1 MAGLLLAAGVWAPVE
16 RLNLIAYDSLGRS
29 LPASPPGQSVVVA
42 VDEASL
48 RALGRW
54 PWSRGLHADLV
65 DRLREA
71 GVPAVAYAVLFT
83 EPSLVDP
90 DGDARLAQAI
100 SRHGGV
106 ILAVAPLAGDHPGE
120 VNPGRPWA
128 PLLANARLGHVDV
141 AFDVDGLAR
150 RSFLLA
156 GDGAP
161 TWPSLGF
168 AMLRRV
174 APAESGAPPAAR
186 AEAPGQAPPGHWR
199 RDFEVMLPVGESP
212 LREVS
217 FAAVLGDPA
226 LAATLAGRPV
236 FVGVTAAGIDAGLS
250 TPWGGDGPVPAVRY
264 HAQVFEALRLHRT
277 VAPLGTGPALFLSG
291 LLMALPLGLYPR
303 LSDRAGLLLG
313 GLVLVPVLASGLLL
327 LVAGRWFGPV
337 PACLGLVAIHL
348 TWSFRV
354 LGRVRQSL
362 QRTRNRAA
370 VTLDAISDGVIT
382 VDRAGC
388 IQHLNPAAERLCGVS
403 SAVAAGRSLADLFGA
418 EGGAGAPVAAA
429 MAECLSTGQPL
440 RLDMDL
446 RLGMEPG
453 TLRVMRA
460 AAGPIRN
467 PGGRVEGGVLVLSDI
482 SERVAAAER
491 LNHAATHDALTGLP
505 NRNLLRDRLQLA
517 LTKADR
523 SQGGVAV
530 LFVDLDRFKHIN
542 DSLGHEVGDEV
553 LRYLGARLQ
562 KAVRAGDTVCRWG
575 GDEFVLVLE
584 HQTQRDAVAVVARK
598 LLEAVAEPCTVG
610 EAEFQLSCS
619 IGVALA
625 PEDGRDADTLLR
637 LADMAMYRGKA
648 TDAGG
653 YHFYSAEMNTW
664 SQNRLEIENELR
676 HALQRQ
682 EFELFYQPQVDLDSG
697 RTVGLE
703 ALLRWH
709 HPSRGL
715 MAPGGFMDVA
725 EESGLIQRI
734 GDWVVNEACDQ
745 IASWLEAGHECV
757 PVAINVSARQCA
769 DRRIA
774 RTLADALSRSAVPP
788 RLLKLE
794 LTETTAMRD
803 VDQVAGL
810 LYDINGL
817 GVSISVDDFGTG
829 YSSLSYLKRFP
840 ISQLKIDRSFVRDI
854 THDADDA
861 AIVRGTI
868 ALAHSLGM
876 EVVAEGVETEEQ
888 QRFLAAQGCKTVQ
901 GYLYGRPMP
910 ASALA
915 LFGAESV
922 TAPGT

>member
-1 MAGLLLAAGVWAPVE
+1 MLLAAGVWAPVE
-16 RLNLIAYDSLGRS
+16 RLNLIAYDVLGRI
-29 LPASPPGQSVVVA
+29 LPRASPGSGVVVA

-48 RALGRW
+48 RTLGRW
-54 PWSRGLHADLV
+54 PWSRSVHAAMV
-65 DRLREA
+65 DRLREV

-83 EPSLVDP
+83 EPSLTDP
-90 DGDARLAQAI
+90 EGDAALTRALF
-100 SRHGGV
+100 RHGGV
-106 ILAVAPLAGDHPGE
+106 ILAVAPLAGKQPDEVMPG
-120 VNPGRPWA
+120 GPWDS
-128 PLLANARLGHVDV
+128 LLANARLGHADV
-141 AFDVDGLAR
+141 ALDTDGLAR
-150 RSFLLA
+150 RNFLLA

-161 TWPSLGF
+161 TWPSLGL
-168 AMLRRV
+168 AMLRRI
-174 APAESGAPPAAR
+174 APTASAMPPAAR
-186 AEAPGQAPPGHWR
+186 AEAQGLGLPGRWR
-199 RDFEVMLPVGESP
+199 RDFEVMLPVTEAP
-212 LREVS
+212 VREVS
-217 FAAVLGDPA
+217 FSRVLADPA
-226 LAATLAGRPV
+226 LAATLAGQPV

-250 TPWGGDGPVPAVRY
+250 TPWGGDAPVAAVRF
-264 HAQVFEALRLHRT
+264 HAQVFEALRMHRT
-277 VAPLGTGPALFLSG
+277 VAPLGSRANLILCG
-291 LLMALPLGLYPR
+291 LLMVLPLLLYPR
-303 LSDRAGLLLG
+303 LNDRAGLLLG
-313 GLVLVPVLASGLLL
+313 GLVVVPLLVSALLL
-327 LVAGRWFGPV
+327 GFAGRWFPPV
-337 PACLGLVAIHL
+337 PTCLGLAAIHL

-362 QRTRNRAA
+362 QRTRNRAS

-382 VDRAGC
+382 VDRNGF
-388 IQHLNPAAERLCGVS
+388 IEHLNPAAERLCGVA
-403 SAVAAGRSLADLFGA
+403 SAKAAGRTLGELFG
-418 EGGAGAPVAAA
+418 GDGQAGAPVEAA
-429 MAECLSTGQPL
+429 MAECLGTAKPL
-440 RLDMDL
+440 RLDMDVL
-446 RLGMEPG
+446 IGLGVG
-453 TLRVMRA
+453 QQRVMRA
-460 AAGPIRN
+460 AAGPIRDQD
-467 PGGRVEGGVLVLSDI
+467 GRVEGGVLVLSDI

-517 LTKADR
+517 LAKADR
-523 SQGGVAV
+523 HQAGVAV

-553 LRYLGARLQ
+553 LRYLAGRLQ
-562 KAVRAGDTVCRWG
+562 RVVRVGDTVCRWG
-575 GDEFVLVLE
+575 GDEFVLILD

-598 LLEAVAEPCTVG
+598 LLDAVAEPCTVG
-610 EAEFQLSCS
+610 EAEFLLSCS
-619 IGVALA
+619 IGIAIS
-625 PEDGRDADTLLR
+625 PEDGQDADTLLR

-648 TDAGG
+648 KESGG
-653 YHFYSAEMNTW
+653 FHFYSAEMNAW

-676 HALQRQ
+676 HALQRK
-682 EFELFYQPQVDLDSG
+682 EFELYYQPQVELESG
-697 RTVGLE
+697 CTVGLE
-703 ALLRWH
+703 ALLRWR
-709 HPSRGL
+709 HPVRGL
-715 MAPGGFMDVA
+715 MAPGAFMEVA

-745 IASWLEAGHECV
+745 IAQWLRAGHPCV

-774 RTLADALSRSAVPP
+774 RTLADALGRSQVPP

-868 ALAHSLGM
+868 ALAHSLGL
-876 EVVAEGVETEEQ
+876 EVVAEGVETEDQ
-888 QRFLAAQGCKTVQ
+888 QRFLAAQGCRIAQ

-910 ASALA
+910 ALALA
-915 LFGAESV
+915 IFG
-922 TAPGT
+922 GTGLVATVS